1 MKPTNHDSKLPL
13 TTGFFFLFVHAVQLW
28 EPAPI
33 SVVPS
38 SLSQLSSYGC
48 DVWQG
53 VLLPGLVYIVDDD
66 VSFHT
71 AARQRL
77 ELAGYEMQIYSSAEQ
92 VLNQQRGDSRLG
104 CLLVDV
110 SIPAPNGLEL
120 QARLYEAGSTLPVVF
135 VSAYDNIKTVVQT
148 IKAGAE
154 DFLVK
159 PVTSDVL
166 LAAIERAIARHDV
179 SRKLR
184 SELNL
189 LRALVA
195 TLTPRERQVY
205 NLVIRGKMNKQIAFE
220 LGATER
226 TIKAHRHRV
235 MEKMDVRSLA
245 ELVLIAE
252 RLGHSAV

>member
-1 MKPTNHDSKLPL
+1 MS
-13 TTGFFFLFVHAVQLW
+13 
-28 EPAPI
+28 
-33 SVVPS
+33 
-38 SLSQLSSYGC
+38 
-48 DVWQG
+48 G
-53 VLLPGLVYIVDDD
+53 VVYIIDDD

-77 ELAGYEMQIYSSAEQ
+77 ELAGYEVQIYSSAEQ

-110 SIPAPNGLEL
+110 SIPGPNGLEL

-166 LAAIERAIARHDV
+166 LAAIERAVARHDV
-179 SRKLR
+179 SIKLR

-235 MEKMDVRSLA
+235 MEKR
-245 ELVLIAE
+245 
-252 RLGHSAV
+252 